1 LDEKTAWGLAGT
13 ARVGRLATY
22 WPAGP
27 HLVPVVFAV
36 DGPDLVSAV
45 DSKPKTTVHL
55 QRLENLR
62 QDPRAALLV
71 DHYEEDWSKLWWVR
85 FDCVGRI
92 VESGPEFDGAIAAL
106 VEKYEQYRSSPP
118 PGPVIRL
125 RVGSLTSWSA
135 SDRD

>member
-1 LDEKTAWGLAGT
+1 LDEEKAWDLAAT

-22 WPAGP
+22 WPRGP

-36 DGPDLVSAV
+36 DGSEIVSAV
-45 DSKPKTTVHL
+45 DSKPKSTVQL

-71 DHYEEDWSKLWWVR
+71 DHYEEDWSQLWWVR

-92 VESGPEFDGAIAAL
+92 VESGEEFDGAIAAL
-106 VEKYEQYRSSPP
+106 VAKYEQYRVSPP

-125 RVGSLTSWSA
+125 RVGSIASWSA
-135 SDRD
+135 R